1 MPASS
6 SSDFSVK
13 PLHGQSGSSSAL
25 PFSSSSSQVVLLTFF
40 SKTRRHGS
48 EKESRSR
55 AATMSFTFAR
65 TRTSLNSF
73 AQSGLNL
80 AISNHFVTLRGGMTD
95 ARVPLDFFR
104 WSQSEGNGLIHSHSL
119 DNRRSVYSLSHSYVL
134 GKARKLTPPLS
145 AALRSQKLRHRV
157 FTLQSNLHF
166 CKHRV

>member
-73 AQSGLNL
+73 AQSGLNFCAV

-119 DNRRSVYSLSHSYVL
+119 LLHKSL
-134 GKARKLTPPLS
+134 RTT
-145 AALRSQKLRHRV
+145 RH
-157 FTLQSNLHF
+157 
-166 CKHRV
+166 C